1 MAAKDE
7 LGRAGEE
14 RAAQHLRG
22 NGYTVLARN
31 WRCAQGEIDIV
42 AARDGHLAVVEVK
55 TRRTTAYGYPF
66 EAIDARK
73 RRRLWQL
80 AQAWVAEN
88 PEAARGRRV
97 RLEAIGIIGPDPS
110 SGALE
115 HLVDIA

>member
-7 LGRAGEE
+7 LGRAGED

-22 NGYTVLARN
+22 NGYTVLARD

-42 AARDGHLAVVEVK
+42 AVRGSHLAVVEVK
-55 TRRTTAYGYPF
+55 TRRTDAFGHPF
-66 EAIDARK
+66 EAIDGRK

-80 AQAWVAEN
+80 GHAWAAEN
-88 PEAARGRRV
+88 PEAAHGRTV
-97 RLEAIGIIGPDPS
+97 RIEAIGILGPDPS

>member
-14 RAAQHLRG
+14 RAVQYLRG
-22 NGYTVLARN
+22 RGYTVLARN

-42 AARDGHLAVVEVK
+42 AVRGAHLAVVEVK
-55 TRRTTAYGYPF
+55 TRRTAAYGHPL

-80 AQAWVAEN
+80 AQAWASEN
-88 PEAARGRRV
+88 PAEARGRV
-97 RLEAIGIIGPDPS
+97 IRLEAIGIIGTDPV
-110 SGALE
+110 SGSLE